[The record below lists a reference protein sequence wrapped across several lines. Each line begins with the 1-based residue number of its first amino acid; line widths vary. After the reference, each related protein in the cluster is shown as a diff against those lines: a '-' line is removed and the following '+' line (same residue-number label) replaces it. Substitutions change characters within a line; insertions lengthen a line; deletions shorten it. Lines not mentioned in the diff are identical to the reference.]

1 MFLLFSVIEN
11 LDFER
16 FVFFFILLTTIFV
29 SLLKKEICQT
39 LKRVTVMTIA
49 KEEGAGD

>member
-16 FVFFFILLTTIFV
+16 FFLLLLTTIFV
-29 SLLKKEICQT
+29 SLLKKKKPIGQT
-39 LKRVTVMTIA
+39 LKRVMVMTIA
-49 KEEGAGD
+49 KEEGARD